1 MNCRILLPRTYFAR
15 IRGFTIV
22 ELLIVIV
29 VIAII
34 ATITI
39 VSYNG
44 IQDRANRVATTQAL
58 TQYVKALT
66 LYRTLNGTYPEGANA
81 SSWRCVPDTDDN
93 SSCGHLSTDAAPSSC
108 SALGPLKGVTDSTLD
123 TELQTVVSP
132 LPKVSSQ
139 TAMCGGQQYRGAF
152 YIPFFNPVSAAAIAA
167 YLKGDVECPSVASID
182 SSVLDRQHAGD
193 VTLCFW
199 ILQADN

>member
-1 MNCRILLPRTYFAR
+1 MINHIYPFNAR
-15 IRGFTIV
+15 RAKTRGFTIV

-39 VSYNG
+39 VSYTG

-58 TQYVKALT
+58 AQYVKALT
-66 LYRTLNGTYPEGANA
+66 LYRTTNPSYPTGDTNLTGFRCIPDSDNNSDCGYLGSGAPT
-81 SSWRCVPDTDDN
+81 CPD
-93 SSCGHLSTDAAPSSC
+93 
-108 SALGPLKGVTDSTLD
+108 LGGYKGVSDPVLESQLK
-123 TELQTVVSP
+123 TVVSP

-139 TAMCGGQQYRGAF
+139 AAMCGGQAYRGSF
-152 YIPFFNPVSAAAIAA
+152 YAQFFGGDNATVIGA
-167 YLKGDVECPSVASID
+167 YLKGKVECPSVASLD
-182 SSVLDRQHAGD
+182 DAGLNGSVQEED

-199 ILQADN
+199 VLQANN